1 MRKAIAALAV
11 TSIALLTAV
20 QAQTTQSVWN
30 GIYTEDQA
38 ARGAQNYVQVCAACH
53 GATLGGSGEA
63 PALSGG
69 QFIGDFD
76 GQTVGDVFDRIRTT
90 MPQSAP
96 GVLSRE
102 QYADILAFLL
112 KSNGFPAGKT
122 ELIGICGGYQMLGAE
137 ISDPHG
143 IESAGQTTRG
153 LGLLALSTVMAR
165 EKTLRRVSAKHT
177 PSGLSVHGY
186 EIHHGQ
192 SAGDALE
199 PILFRD
205 DGEQV
210 GSGAA
215 GGLTWGTYLHGVF
228 DADEFRRWFLD
239 RLRVRRGLP
248 AVGKV
253 CASYDLEPAFERLAA
268 VVRENLNV
276 PEIYRLM
283 GLR

>member
-11 TSIALLTAV
+11 TSIALLTGV

-122 ELIGICGGYQMLGAE
+122 ELDRRSEYLKA
-137 ISDPHG
+137 ISF
-143 IESAGQTTRG
+143 ESSKPAG
-153 LGLLALSTVMAR
+153 
-165 EKTLRRVSAKHT
+165 K
-177 PSGLSVHGY
+177 P
-186 EIHHGQ
+186 
-192 SAGDALE
+192 
-199 PILFRD
+199 
-205 DGEQV
+205 
-210 GSGAA
+210 
-215 GGLTWGTYLHGVF
+215 
-228 DADEFRRWFLD
+228 
-239 RLRVRRGLP
+239 
-248 AVGKV
+248 
-253 CASYDLEPAFERLAA
+253 
-268 VVRENLNV
+268 
-276 PEIYRLM
+276 
-283 GLR
+283 